1 MATPVSVGATIIAV
15 PSGPPPPNTKH
26 IANNT
31 IEQDSQHAPTFHP
44 VRPHMLH
51 WNCQH
56 PGGQI
61 LPLRQPVPP
70 VYYNNSSGKQSP
82 SSEGKTGPHVCD

>member
-15 PSGPPPPNTKH
+15 PSGPPPPNMKDV
-26 IANNT
+26 ANNT
-31 IEQDSQHAPTFHP
+31 VEQHIQHGPTYHP
-44 VRPHMLH
+44 VQPHMLH
-51 WNCQH
+51 WDCQH

-70 VYYNNSSGKQSP
+70 VYYNNNSGKQSP
-82 SSEGKTGPHVCD
+82 SSEGKTLQDVLD